1 MRDRRRGSHTV
12 FEIQVHVCWV
22 TKYRYRVLVGD
33 VAQRLRELVCQVC
46 ERNDVRILRGH
57 VAGDHVHV
65 LVSLPARLSVS
76 KLMQYVKGKTSH
88 ALQMEYPHLRKRYW
102 GRHLWARGYY
112 CVSVGN
118 VTEEMIAAYIEGHE
132 EQAHDGGFRIEG
144 EDAPREL

>member
-1 MRDRRRGSHTV
+1 M
-12 FEIQVHVCWV
+12 E
-22 TKYRYRVLVGD
+22 D
-33 VAQRLRELVCQVC
+33 VAQRVRELVCQVC

-88 ALQMEYPHLRKRYW
+88 GLQMEYPHLRKRYW

-118 VTEEMIAAYIEGHE
+118 VTDEMIAAYIAGHE
-132 EQAHDGGFRIEG
+132 EQPHDGGFRIEG